1 MCTFDNLHQNHKIL
15 KVSDEEGLKKENL
28 SAEILMNDFD
38 KIVEKGKELKNKIEK
53 EINDINKLY
62 DKTIN
67 DITKTYKR
75 RHEEL
80 EREELQKKEKLDNEV
95 TKVKEKLENFLSSTN
110 NELKISERVNKGIK
124 NTQKEE
130 KNMIKILSYISKI
143 NKNKKGFNSLFQ
155 ELMYNIKPS
164 FNEKENEVI
173 FDEYYFNGS
182 PIPNN
187 IECKD
192 NTFIGFSNIEISWKI
207 NDIKNL
213 DKNKFKFRLELKKEN
228 EDFQQIY
235 EGDKYEFIIN
245 NLKNNT
251 KYEIRICCIYNG
263 VSGIWSEIFEFTT
276 KKAIDSNILS
286 NSNQKNEFL
295 KKIYEWSG
303 CKSLELLF
311 RGTRD
316 GMYSQNFHEKC
327 DDKGP
332 TITLFRN
339 DKGNIFGGYL
349 PISWKN
355 TGEYQNENR
364 CFIFTLTNIY
374 NIQPTKFESKNNGH
388 QVYFSSGKGPCFYD
402 TWIRDD
408 FINNSDAYFNSYYQ
422 DTTGKGNSMFTG
434 NSNNNERKITLNE
447 VEVYKII

>member
-1 MCTFDNLHQNHKIL
+1 MEIT
-15 KVSDEEGLKKENL
+15 DEESLKKENL
-28 SAEILMNDFD
+28 SGEILMNDFE
-38 KIVEKGKELKNKIEK
+38 KIVEKANEIKNKIEN
-53 EINDINKLY
+53 EINNINKLY
-62 DKTIN
+62 DQTVD

-80 EREELQKKEKLDNEV
+80 EKEELLKKEKLDNEV
-95 TKVKEKLENFLSSTN
+95 TKIKEKLENYLTSTN
-110 NELKISERVNKGIK
+110 NELKISERINKGIK
-124 NTQKEE
+124 NIQKDE

-164 FNEKENEVI
+164 FNEKENEII
-173 FDEYYFNGS
+173 FDEYYFNGA

-187 IECKD
+187 IEYKD
-192 NTFIGFSNIEISWKI
+192 NTFIDFNNIELSWKI

-213 DKNKFKFRLELKKEN
+213 DNNKFKFKIELKIEN

-235 EGDKYEFIIN
+235 ETDKYEFIIN

-263 VSGIWSEIFEFTT
+263 VSGSWSEKFEFTT

-286 NSNQKNEFL
+286 NTNQKNEFL

-303 CKSLELLF
+303 TKSLELLF

-316 GMYSQNFHEKC
+316 GMYSKNFHEKC

-349 PISWKN
+349 PISWKSE
-355 TGEYQNENR
+355 GGYQNENR
-364 CFIFTLTNIY
+364 CFIFTLTNIH
-374 NIQPTKFESKNNGH
+374 NIQPTKFENKKDCN
-388 QVYFSSGKGPCFYD
+388 QVFFGKGNGPCFYD
-402 TWIRDD
+402 TWIESD
-408 FINNSDAYFNSYYQ
+408 FINNCSSYLGSHYQ
-422 DTTGKGNSMFTG
+422 DTTGKGLSILTG
-434 NSNNNERKITLNE
+434 NSNNNERKIILNE
-447 VEVYKII
+447 LEVYKII

>member
-62 DKTIN
+62 DKTID

-95 TKVKEKLENFLSSTN
+95 TKVKEKLENFLSRTN

-124 NTQKEE
+124 NIQKEE
-130 KNMIKILSYISKI
+130 KNTIKILSYISKI

-164 FNEKENEVI
+164 FNESENEVI
-173 FDEYYFNGS
+173 FDEYYFNGA

-207 NDIKNL
+207 NDIKN
-213 DKNKFKFRLELKKEN
+213 
-228 EDFQQIY
+228 
-235 EGDKYEFIIN
+235 
-245 NLKNNT
+245 
-251 KYEIRICCIYNG
+251 
-263 VSGIWSEIFEFTT
+263 
-276 KKAIDSNILS
+276 
-286 NSNQKNEFL
+286 
-295 KKIYEWSG
+295 
-303 CKSLELLF
+303 
-311 RGTRD
+311 
-316 GMYSQNFHEKC
+316 
-327 DDKGP
+327 
-332 TITLFRN
+332 
-339 DKGNIFGGYL
+339 
-349 PISWKN
+349 
-355 TGEYQNENR
+355 
-364 CFIFTLTNIY
+364 
-374 NIQPTKFESKNNGH
+374 
-388 QVYFSSGKGPCFYD
+388 
-402 TWIRDD
+402 
-408 FINNSDAYFNSYYQ
+408 
-422 DTTGKGNSMFTG
+422 
-434 NSNNNERKITLNE
+434 
-447 VEVYKII
+447 

>member
-1 MCTFDNLHQNHKIL
+1 MEIT
-15 KVSDEEGLKKENL
+15 DEESLKKENL
-28 SAEILMNDFD
+28 SGEILMNDFE
-38 KIVEKGKELKNKIEK
+38 KIVEKANELKNKIEN
-53 EINDINKLY
+53 EINNINKLY
-62 DKTIN
+62 DQTV
-67 DITKTYKR
+67 DGITKTYKR

-80 EREELQKKEKLDNEV
+80 EKEELQKKEKLDNEV
-95 TKVKEKLENFLSSTN
+95 TKIKEKLEKYLTSTN

-124 NTQKEE
+124 NIQKDE

-143 NKNKKGFNSLFQ
+143 NKNKKGFISLFQ

-164 FNEKENEVI
+164 FNEKENKII
-173 FDEYYFNGS
+173 FDEYYFNGA

-187 IECKD
+187 IEYKD
-192 NTFIGFSNIEISWKI
+192 NTFIDFNNIELSWKL

-213 DKNKFKFRLELKKEN
+213 DKNKFKFKIELKKEN

-235 EGDKYEFIIN
+235 ETDKYEFIIN

-263 VSGIWSEIFEFTT
+263 VSGSWSEKFEFTT

-286 NSNQKNEFL
+286 NTNQKNEFL

-303 CKSLELLF
+303 AKSLELLF

-316 GMYSQNFHEKC
+316 GMYGKNFHEKC

-349 PISWKN
+349 PISWKSE
-355 TGEYQNENR
+355 GGYQNENR
-364 CFIFTLTNIY
+364 CFIFTLTNIH
-374 NIQPTKFESKNNGH
+374 NIQPTKFENKNCGE
-388 QVYFSSGKGPCFYD
+388 QVYFDRDYGPCFYD
-402 TWIRDD
+402 TWIQSDL
-408 FINNSDAYFNSYYQ
+408 INGCDSYFDNRYK
-422 DTTGKGNSMFTG
+422 DTTGKGLSIFTG
-434 NSNNNERKITLNE
+434 NNSNDTRKILLNE
-447 VEVYKII
+447 IEVYKAI